1 MPDLRIDV
9 LESVLRLLLLL
20 RGVVDDVLVVDRWIG
35 DVRPLRLL
43 HREPVA
49 VRPETPLEEPL
60 GLVLLARNEP
70 DDVLVEALRRLVLIE
85 IGDEAV
91 LVLLLRHLLL
101 EYALGN
107 HRPASRFREAECRL

>member
-1 MPDLRIDV
+1 
-9 LESVLRLLLLL
+9 
-20 RGVVDDVLVVDRWIG
+20 GVVEYVLCVERRELV
-35 DVRPLRLL
+35 VRPLR
-43 HREPVA
+43 RRPGEPVA
-49 VRPETPLEEPL
+49 VRPETPLDERV

-107 HRPASRFREAECRL
+107 HRRASRFREAQCRL